1 MRSEIPPGIL
11 LFFFQEPEQSRAPVR
26 TSSFPLDALSTA
38 EEDDGGA
45 GQEEKVAAV
54 CFRSSSVVAAASEVT
69 KEKRWRSSYLGR
81 GGMSE
86 TGEEEEGEGRAAGTG
101 RTRETREGKVEARKK
116 KGRCGQKTTSENEK
130 ATWRMVPWSL
140 LLRSKV
146 RRAAGSS

>member
-1 MRSEIPPGIL
+1 MEEPDRRRRLQPFASAL
-11 LFFFQEPEQSRAPVR
+11 LP
-26 TSSFPLDALSTA
+26 ALP
-38 EEDDGGA
+38 
-45 GQEEKVAAV
+45 
-54 CFRSSSVVAAASEVT
+54 SVVAAASEVT